1 MTWWNEIKGWH
12 FMWSYVHICPL
23 FDLLPLGRPWN
34 CTTCFE
40 MARALSIWCVFV
52 GSQLRMGTLWNVW
65 YIYRIWNIKV
75 CFDLWLFDDLKM
87 SMSQL
92 LVVSTKKKRCFNRAE
107 QVLYSAALKAC
118 QLGTHW
124 QQAMLLFQD
133 PASSPTLGVRDTWGY
148 TIILNIIVIPR
159 LGYNGI

>member
-1 MTWWNEIKGWH
+1 M
-12 FMWSYVHICPL
+12 SVYVLCLICFPL
-23 FDLLPLGRPWN
+23 EGLGTVPLASKWPELCQSGAFLWVLS
-34 CTTCFE
+34 CE
-40 MARALSIWCVFV
+40 WALYGMCE
-52 GSQLRMGTLWNVW
+52 
-65 YIYRIWNIKV
+65 IYRIWNIKV
-75 CFDLWLFDDLKM
+75 FFDLWLFDDLKIRCLCH
-87 SMSQL
+87 SCWLFQP
-92 LVVSTKKKRCFNRAE
+92 KKRCFNRAE
-107 QVLYSAALKAC
+107 QVLYGAALKAC